1 MPNSIL
7 WIGLVVLWVFVLFP
21 MLAGRHP
28 RIRQTTDAALATRV
42 LHRGDAK
49 RLIRKRPAAG
59 HDTDPDYV
67 PTRRVEHPH
76 TDDAED
82 RMTRSDDETA
92 TGDDDF
98 EADREVDTVAAPH
111 AESGADLDDE
121 FAAATERADDE
132 DRVAADRFDADD
144 PGTHDAAPVDA
155 DSDDEYERDGYARDD
170 ERGGYERRDDERD
183 GYEGDDDER
192 DAAYEADELDDADS
206 YAGSGSGADDRDL
219 EADDEPAPAAARA
232 PAVMARIP
240 AARTPEPYDEDESE
254 YDERDFV
261 PSRRGRGG
269 YDPEADAIAR
279 AARYR
284 FRQRAVLGL
293 ACSVVL
299 FAAGGLLVSSGM
311 WGLCALSAAVLV
323 GYLAYLRKQVR
334 IEEDIRRRRAA
345 RLARHRQRG
354 DADDEE
360 ESPRRVVD
368 RSSPDRESARTQ
380 LRRATLLEPDDED
393 PMFEHLEMFDAAV
406 ARETRQRAAGARMR
420 RAVGE

>member
-98 EADREVDTVAAPH
+98 EADREVDTVVAPN

-121 FAAATERADDE
+121 FVDADE
-132 DRVAADRFDADD
+132 DRVEAADEFDADD
-144 PGTHDAAPVDA
+144 PGIHGEAPVDGYGV
-155 DSDDEYERDGYARDD
+155 DDDDVRDD
-170 ERGGYERRDDERD
+170 Y
-183 GYEGDDDER
+183 ER
-192 DAAYEADELDDADS
+192 DAAYEADMHDDPPSDADPRS
-206 YAGSGSGADDRDL
+206 DYDVDSDAGSDSGTDDRDHV
-219 EADDEPAPAAARA
+219 ADDESVPAAARA
-232 PAVMARIP
+232 STVMARIP

-299 FAAGGLLVSSGM
+299 FAAGGLLVSSRV

-334 IEEDIRRRRAA
+334 IEEDIRRRRTA
-345 RLARHRQRG
+345 RLARNRHRG
-354 DADDEE
+354 DADDDEE

-368 RSSPDRESARTQ
+368 HRSPDRESARTR

-393 PMFEHLEMFDAAV
+393 PMFEHLEMFDAAT
-406 ARETRQRAAGARMR
+406 ARETRERAAGARMR

>member
-42 LHRGDAK
+42 LHRGDTER
-49 RLIRKRPAAG
+49 RLDKRPGAG
-59 HDTDPDYV
+59 HETDPDYV

-82 RMTRSDDETA
+82 RMTKSDDETA
-92 TGDDDF
+92 KDDDDF
-98 EADREVDTVAAPH
+98 QTDRDIETDDDRDVIVADTELEDDLVDEADEVEETDLVDDADLADDAEATD
-111 AESGADLDDE
+111 ESGVDSDGYAEVRSDAEIDDE
-121 FAAATERADDE
+121 FDSGTTESE
-132 DRVAADRFDADD
+132 F
-144 PGTHDAAPVDA
+144 
-155 DSDDEYERDGYARDD
+155 
-170 ERGGYERRDDERD
+170 
-183 GYEGDDDER
+183 
-192 DAAYEADELDDADS
+192 EADAERESSRRGRDS
-206 YAGSGSGADDRDL
+206 
-219 EADDEPAPAAARA
+219 APLA
-232 PAVMARIP
+232 ARIP
-240 AARTPEPYDEDESE
+240 AARTLDPDYDDDLDED
-254 YDERDFV
+254 DPDFV

-299 FAAGGLLVSSGM
+299 FGAGGLLVSSSV
-311 WGLCALSAAVLV
+311 WWLSALSALVLG

-345 RLARHRQRG
+345 RLARNRHRG

-360 ESPRRVVD
+360 ESPRRVAEPE
-368 RSSPDRESARTQ
+368 RLDRESARTQ
-380 LRRATLLEPDDED
+380 LRRATLLESDDED
-393 PMFEHLEMFDAAV
+393 PMFEHLEMFDAAT
-406 ARETRQRAAGARMR
+406 ARETRQRAAGGRMG

>member
-42 LHRGDAK
+42 LHRGDTER
-49 RLIRKRPAAG
+49 RLEKRPAAG

-82 RMTRSDDETA
+82 RMTKSDDETA
-92 TGDDDF
+92 KDDDDTDLADDADLMDVSDQVDDTDQVDDA
-98 EADREVDTVAAPH
+98 EAVD
-111 AESGADLDDE
+111 ESDVVGVDGSDADERADSDLDDE
-121 FAAATERADDE
+121 FDSGTSDSGDE
-132 DRVAADRFDADD
+132 DDD
-144 PGTHDAAPVDA
+144 FV
-155 DSDDEYERDGYARDD
+155 E
-170 ERGGYERRDDERD
+170 
-183 GYEGDDDER
+183 
-192 DAAYEADELDDADS
+192 
-206 YAGSGSGADDRDL
+206 
-219 EADDEPAPAAARA
+219 PAAARSERDSA
-232 PAVMARIP
+232 PLM
-240 AARTPEPYDEDESE
+240 ARTPATRTDDAGDADDFDDETDLLDED
-254 YDERDFV
+254 DPDFV

-299 FAAGGLLVSSGM
+299 FGAGGLLASSNM
-311 WGLCALSAAVLV
+311 WWLAGLSALVLG
-323 GYLAYLRKQVR
+323 GYLGYLRKQVN

-345 RLARHRQRG
+345 RLARSRGRG
-354 DADDEE
+354 DDDEE
-360 ESPRRVVD
+360 ESPRRVD
-368 RSSPDRESARTQ
+368 EHQPFDRESARTQ

-393 PMFEHLEMFDAAV
+393 PMFEQLEMFDAAT
-406 ARETRQRAAGARMR
+406 ARETRQRAAGGRMR

>member
-42 LHRGDAK
+42 LHRGDTER
-49 RLIRKRPAAG
+49 RLWKRPAAG
-59 HDTDPDYV
+59 HETDPDYV

-82 RMTRSDDETA
+82 RMTKSDDETA
-92 TGDDDF
+92 KDDDDF
-98 EADREVDTVAAPH
+98 TTDRDIDDRDRDT
-111 AESGADLDDE
+111 
-121 FAAATERADDE
+121 AAAEFDD
-132 DRVAADRFDADD
+132 
-144 PGTHDAAPVDA
+144 
-155 DSDDEYERDGYARDD
+155 
-170 ERGGYERRDDERD
+170 
-183 GYEGDDDER
+183 
-192 DAAYEADELDDADS
+192 
-206 YAGSGSGADDRDL
+206 DL
-219 EADDEPAPAAARA
+219 EADLVDAAEYDEDTELVDDADLADDAEAIEGELDPDYAEVDSDGEIDDEFDSRTSDSDFEDEQEDPAAARDRTPLA
-232 PAVMARIP
+232 ARIP
-240 AARTPEPYDEDESE
+240 AARAHDLDDEGEFDA
-254 YDERDFV
+254 DDPDFV

-299 FAAGGLLVSSGM
+299 FGAGGLLVSSSV
-311 WGLCALSAAVLV
+311 WWLAALSAVVLG
-323 GYLAYLRKQVR
+323 GYLAYLRKQVT

-345 RLARHRQRG
+345 RLARNRHRG

-360 ESPRRVVD
+360 ESPRRAAEPV
-368 RSSPDRESARTQ
+368 RLDRESARTQ
-380 LRRATLLEPDDED
+380 LRRATLLESDDDD
-393 PMFEHLEMFDAAV
+393 PMFEHLELFDAAT
-406 ARETRQRAAGARMR
+406 ARETRQRAAGGRMR

>member
-98 EADREVDTVAAPH
+98 EADREVDTVVAPN

-121 FAAATERADDE
+121 FVDADE
-132 DRVAADRFDADD
+132 DRVEAADEFDADGPAIRD
-144 PGTHDAAPVDA
+144 EAPVDA
-155 DSDDEYERDGYARDD
+155 DDV
-170 ERGGYERRDDERD
+170 
-183 GYEGDDDER
+183 DDDER
-192 DAAYEADELDDADS
+192 DAAYEADRLDDPHSDYDAES
-206 YAGSGSGADDRDL
+206 APGYAAGSASGADDSDL
-219 EADDEPAPAAARA
+219 AADDEPVPAAARA
-232 PAVMARIP
+232 SAVMARIP
-240 AARTPEPYDEDESE
+240 AAPTPEPYDEDESE

-299 FAAGGLLVSSGM
+299 FAAGGLLVSSRV

-345 RLARHRQRG
+345 RLARNRHRG
-354 DADDEE
+354 DADDDEE

-368 RSSPDRESARTQ
+368 HRSPDRESARTR

-393 PMFEHLEMFDAAV
+393 PMFEHLEMFDAAT
-406 ARETRQRAAGARMR
+406 ARETRERAAGARMR